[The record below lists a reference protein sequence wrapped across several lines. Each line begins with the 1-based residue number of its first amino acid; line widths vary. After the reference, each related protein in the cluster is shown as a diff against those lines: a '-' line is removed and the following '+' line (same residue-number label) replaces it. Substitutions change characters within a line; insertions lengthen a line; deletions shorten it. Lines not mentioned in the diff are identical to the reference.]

1 MKNIKIFLPIF
12 ISLFFTCSGFILAQ
26 EIPLI
31 ARNLEVVDPEVKIGD
46 IVSQTEEGL
55 VRSGI
60 PYDEN
65 IVGVIGETP
74 IMVFGKEHSNTM
86 PIVSFGE
93 TLTKVSNTAGEI
105 RKGDFITSSDRPG
118 VGQKAEESGFIVG
131 VAMENFNQEEGLILV
146 FVRPEKMLFST
157 EVGFGGILDRVLSG
171 LTIPETIPEVF
182 RYLFALL
189 VAAIS
194 FIIGFISFIKALREG
209 LAAVGR
215 NPLAKGSIRTAM
227 ILNLIGVSILTLAG
241 LALALFVILY

>member
-1 MKNIKIFLPIF
+1 MNNIKIFLF
-12 ISLFFTCSGFILAQ
+12 ISIFLFLACGGLILAQ
-26 EIPLI
+26 EIPLV

-46 IVSQTEEGL
+46 IVSQTKEGL
-55 VRSGI
+55 IRSET

-65 IVGVIGETP
+65 IIGVISETP
-74 IMVFGKEHSNTM
+74 IMVFGKEGPDTM
-86 PIVSFGE
+86 PVISFGE
-93 TLTKVSNTAGEI
+93 TLTKISNMAGEI
-105 RKGDFITSSDRPG
+105 KKGDFITSSDRPG